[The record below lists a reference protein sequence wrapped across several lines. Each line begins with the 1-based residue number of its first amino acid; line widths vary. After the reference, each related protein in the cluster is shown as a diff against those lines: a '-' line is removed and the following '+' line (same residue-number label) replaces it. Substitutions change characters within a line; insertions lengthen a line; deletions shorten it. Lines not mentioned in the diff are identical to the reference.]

1 MSNAGRTVPD
11 SGLNDR
17 ESQQPPDSLVGRVIA
32 SKYNIHRVI
41 GVGGMGEVYQAT
53 QETLNREVAVKVL
66 RMPADAGVDG
76 ELFDKMFLQEAAA
89 AASLT
94 SPHTI
99 TIYDFGQ
106 TEDEIR
112 YIVME
117 FLEGHTIREAV
128 EASGPFKPARA
139 VHVGIQVCRSLR
151 EAHEKDIVHR
161 DLKPANVMLAERNN
175 DPDFGKVLDFG
186 LVKNQRDLGEDSEL
200 SLVGRF
206 VGSPKFAAPEQ
217 LQRRSDVDQRADIYA
232 FGLLMYYMLA
242 SESPFNGDTRQIITA
257 QLLDPPPPME
267 EFNPGSNIPISLE
280 ALVYRCLEKDPNRR
294 FQSMT
299 EVIRALSEVDFPDG
313 ADEPDITAHDL
324 AEFAK
329 ELDLDDE
336 EIVTEEEETTEGSI
350 PVITPSAQP
359 HVTSSEQVASS
370 SAPQASSS
378 ASQPASSGPYGDE
391 DPDKKKSSL
400 PMILGIVAVVIGL
413 GILAAVVL
421 GGLFG
426 KTPAGDG
433 VDVEPPTPGTTD
445 AGTQDTGT
453 QDTEDSTPADADA
466 SATTAGTVA
475 VNLSVTSSPA
485 GATVSLVVD
494 GKEQQL
500 GSTPLNTELDLAAEA
515 AKNEIVLVVRKNGY
529 KDRTIRETAEGGALS
544 STVTLKRIQVKA
556 EVTPTPAEPT
566 TPEQEEPATPKPE
579 DPEVDGYKD
588 DPY

>member
-1 MSNAGRTVPD
+1 
-11 SGLNDR
+11 
-17 ESQQPPDSLVGRVIA
+17 VIA

-117 FLEGHTIREAV
+117 FLEGRTIREAV

-139 VHVGIQVCRSLR
+139 VHIGIQVCRSLR

-336 EIVTEEEETTEGSI
+336 EIITEEEETTEGSL
-350 PVITPSAQP
+350 PVIAPGQVPESPIDDVSEPSGPSAAP
-359 HVTSSEQVASS
+359 VPDPTPP
-370 SAPQASSS
+370 PQAVEPVSDFD
-378 ASQPASSGPYGDE
+378 DE
-391 DPDKKKSSL
+391 PVQKKSPL
-400 PMILGIVAVVIGL
+400 PIIVGVVVVVAVIAVI
-413 GILAAVVL
+413 AVVVL
-421 GGLFG
+421 GGFLDKG
-426 KTPAGDG
+426 TPDGSADGAADTAQTGDSG
-433 VDVEPPTPGTTD
+433 TQDSGTQDGTQGSEEPTPG
-445 AGTQDTGT
+445 
-453 QDTEDSTPADADA
+453 DADA
-466 SATTAGTVA
+466 SATSPGATAVA
-475 VNLSVTSSPA
+475 LSVTSSPA
-485 GATVSLVVD
+485 GAAVSVIVD
-494 GKEQQL
+494 GKEQRL
-500 GSTPLNTELDLAAEA
+500 GTTPLDTEIERAAEDA
-515 AKNEIVLVVRKNGY
+515 GKEIVLVVRKNGY
-529 KDRTIRETAEGGALS
+529 KDKTIRDKAENGSLS
-544 STVTLKRIQVKA
+544 SSVTLKKIEAKPA
-556 EVTPTPAEPT
+556 VTPTPAEPT
-566 TPEQEEPATPKPE
+566 TPDPEEPATPEPE
-579 DPEVDGYKD
+579 DPAVEGYKD